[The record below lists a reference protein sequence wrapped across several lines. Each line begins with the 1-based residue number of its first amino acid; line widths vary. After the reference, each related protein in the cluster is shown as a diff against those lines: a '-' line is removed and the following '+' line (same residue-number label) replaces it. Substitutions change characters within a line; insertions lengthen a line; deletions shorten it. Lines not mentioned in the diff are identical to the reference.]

1 MRLMRACTLRT
12 CVPPRVAANQDS
24 YRDSDSQPQPHVSG
38 GDSDSG
44 AKAGPERD
52 SNNDLHRLHVEPR

>member
-1 MRLMRACTLRT
+1 
-12 CVPPRVAANQDS
+12 VAANQDS

-44 AKAGPERD
+44 ANADAKRD